1 MSKNKLMIILFATAA
16 VIVGGFIISN
26 SKESLT
32 ADRRITAEQDSI
44 KKVSSTQ
51 NKNEGTTMK
60 NKIIKSDEEWKK
72 ELTPEEYNVLRE
84 KGTERAFTGEFYENH
99 ENGTYLC
106 AACGNELFSS
116 ETKYE
121 SGSGWPSYWA
131 PLSMDN
137 VEIETDKSHGM
148 IRTEVKCSRCGSHL
162 GHVFDDGPDPTGKRY
177 CINSI
182 SLDFKK
188 KDK

>member
-1 MSKNKLMIILFATAA
+1 MIKNKLMIILIA
-16 VIVGGFIISN
+16 VSVLAVAGFLISN
-26 SKESLT
+26 GQESLT
-32 ADRRITAEQDSI
+32 ASKRTTAEQDSI
-44 KKVSSTQ
+44 KKVSTIQ
-51 NKNEGTTMK
+51 NKNDGTNMEK
-60 NKIIKSDEEWKK
+60 KIIKSDEEWKK
-72 ELTPEEYNVLRE
+72 ELTPEEYYVLRE

-99 ENGTYLC
+99 EDGTYLC

-116 ETKYE
+116 DTKYE

-131 PLSMDN
+131 PLSEDN
-137 VEIETDKSHGM
+137 VEIETDRSHGM
-148 IRTEVKCSRCGSHL
+148 IRSEVKCSRCGSHL
-162 GHVFDDGPDPTGKRY
+162 GHVFDDGPNPTGKRY